1 MKKITL
7 EEYIR
12 NPSGGRIL
20 STFQRDALQQE
31 YNKKFD
37 NLMLKVAGKI
47 NYTMF
52 KNHDG
57 SRFILYL
64 AIPSESEK
72 ALFYDTVLDFYTT
85 DDVAKRT
92 TNLDEYNIRFF
103 SNDPNFMFTYANVF
117 NKDGLLVPELRNKFD
132 KIVYK
137 QKPVKTNPNRIVGYV
152 KSLYFAYLFYKL
164 KGFRNKL
171 LWQMAF
177 PFHKSDLDRL
187 VMRGQDKLAQA
198 QSLKTYNKKSK
209 YGDTYLSKLDLTDKN
224 VLQRKARELGVK
236 AKDIKTVEKVYA
248 SNVKLSKKVDRSGH
262 KVKSV
267 KIIRPHR

>member
-1 MKKITL
+1 MRKITL

-103 SNDPNFMFTYANVF
+103 SNDPNFMFMRMYSI
-117 NKDGLLVPELRNKFD
+117 KM
-132 KIVYK
+132 
-137 QKPVKTNPNRIVGYV
+137 GY
-152 KSLYFAYLFYKL
+152 
-164 KGFRNKL
+164 
-171 LWQMAF
+171 
-177 PFHKSDLDRL
+177 
-187 VMRGQDKLAQA
+187 
-198 QSLKTYNKKSK
+198 
-209 YGDTYLSKLDLTDKN
+209 
-224 VLQRKARELGVK
+224 
-236 AKDIKTVEKVYA
+236 
-248 SNVKLSKKVDRSGH
+248 
-262 KVKSV
+262 
-267 KIIRPHR
+267 